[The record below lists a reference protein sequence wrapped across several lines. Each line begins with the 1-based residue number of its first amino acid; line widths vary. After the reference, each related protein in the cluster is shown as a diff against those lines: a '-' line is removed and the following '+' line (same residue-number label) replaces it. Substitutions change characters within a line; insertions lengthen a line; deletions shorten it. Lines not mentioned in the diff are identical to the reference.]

1 MLVPSLKAAYNAFS
15 GVGVIFL
22 TMSYACPIAVS
33 LIFRCREDIKNGSF
47 NFGIFGLIANSVLA
61 IVLFCMPP
69 LKEVTLDSMNYASV
83 VFFGTVVVAAV

>member
-47 NFGIFGLIANSVLA
+47 NFGIFGLIAN
-61 IVLFCMPP
+61 
-69 LKEVTLDSMNYASV
+69 
-83 VFFGTVVVAAV
+83 VFALGKCKRLSLSLC